1 MNFSTKRAIIMK
13 KQSFLVGSVILMAS
27 AAAVKIMGAVF
38 KIPLANMLG
47 GTGMG
52 YFSCAYGIFM
62 PIYAVSVTGL
72 PTAVAAVTA
81 ENRALGR
88 YGSILKIRKTA
99 LTLFGLFGL
108 AATILLMLLAV
119 PICRLSGTE
128 YVLPSVLMIAPTI
141 LTGCLTAVYRG
152 LWEGMRNMY
161 PTAISQVI
169 EAAVKLLWGLS
180 FCGLTLVLAR
190 EKPSIFAEIFAF
202 LGPDPLSEEAVLSAA
217 SAAAVSGITVSG
229 IFSALYLAIKDGG
242 FRREIGLEIPEN
254 TDEKVMGQ
262 LLSVAVPVAVGSLIT
277 NLTSIADLATITAII
292 KRTAA
297 ENMTYFSSIC
307 GGLDDPGQIANFIFG
322 SFTGLAVT
330 VFNLVPSFTNMFG
343 KGMIP
348 AMSEA
353 WAAGDSERI
362 RRSVCDGITAC
373 AVVAFPCGL
382 GITAL
387 AEPVLFTLF
396 ASRPD
401 EAAISVMPLKIL
413 GIGVVFLSL
422 TAPIFAMLQ
431 AAGRADIPVK
441 LMAAGAAV
449 KLLLNLLL
457 VPIPSVNVSGA
468 AAATTVC
475 YGLLS
480 AVSVAVLCYHTKT
493 GIKEALSP
501 LFGICFAGI
510 LCALGAGLVSDML
523 ADSVPRVVN
532 LGISV
537 ISGGLIYIISIFLQP
552 ELTKRMLK
560 MLKS

>member
-1 MNFSTKRAIIMK
+1 MK
-13 KQSFLVGSVILMAS
+13 KQSFLVGSAILMAS

-52 YFSCAYGIFM
+52 YFSCAYGVFM
-62 PIYAVSVTGL
+62 PVYAVSVTGL

-88 YGSILKIRKTA
+88 YGNILKIRKTA
-99 LTLFGLFGL
+99 VTVFGLFGL
-108 AATILLMLLAV
+108 AASLLLMLLAL
-119 PICRLSGTE
+119 PICRMSGTE

-180 FCGLTLVLAR
+180 FCGLTLALAR
-190 EKPSIFAEIFAF
+190 ERPQLYAEIFAF
-202 LGPDPLSEEAVLSAA
+202 MGDDPLSEEAVLSAA

-229 IFSALYLAIKDGG
+229 VFSALYLAIKDGCL
-242 FRREIGLEIPEN
+242 RREIGSEIPEN
-254 TDEKVMGQ
+254 TDGKVIGQ

-292 KRTAA
+292 GKTAA
-297 ENMTYFSSIC
+297 ENLDYFSSMC
-307 GGLDDPGQIANFIFG
+307 GGLDEPGQIANFIFG

-353 WAAGDSERI
+353 WAAGDSEKI

-373 AVVAFPCGL
+373 AAVAFPCGL
-382 GITAL
+382 GISAL

-468 AAATTVC
+468 AMATTVC

-480 AVSVAVLCYHTKT
+480 AVSVTVLCCHTKT
-493 GIKEALSP
+493 GIREALSP
-501 LFGICFAGI
+501 LFGICFSGI
-510 LCALGAGLVSDML
+510 LCAVCAGIVSDML
-523 ADSVPRVVN
+523 ADSVSRVVD

-537 ISGGLIYIISIFLQP
+537 IFGGLIYIISIFLQP
-552 ELTKRMLK
+552 KLLKRMLK

>member
-1 MNFSTKRAIIMK
+1 MK
-13 KQSFLVGSVILMAS
+13 KQSFLVGSAILMAS

-52 YFSCAYGIFM
+52 YFSCAYGVFM
-62 PIYAVSVTGL
+62 PVYAVSVTGL

-88 YGSILKIRKTA
+88 FGNILNIRKTA
-99 LTLFGLFGL
+99 LSIFGLFGL
-108 AATILLMLLAV
+108 AASLLLMLLAV
-119 PICRLSGTE
+119 PICRFSGTE

-169 EAAVKLLWGLS
+169 EASVKLLWGLS
-180 FCGLTLVLAR
+180 FCGLTLTLAR
-190 EKPSIFAEIFAF
+190 RDPVLYAKIFAF
-202 LGPDPLSEEAVLSAA
+202 MGDDPLSEQAVLSAA

-229 IFSALYLAIKDGG
+229 IFSALYLAIKDGK
-242 FRREIGLEIPEN
+242 FRRELWLENPEN
-254 TDEKVMGQ
+254 TDNKVMGQ
-262 LLSVAVPVAVGSLIT
+262 LLSVAIPVAVGSLIT
-277 NLTSIADLATITAII
+277 NLTSIADLSTITAII
-292 KRTAA
+292 GKTAA
-297 ENMTYFSSIC
+297 ENLDYFSSMC
-307 GGLDDPGQIANFIFG
+307 GGLDDPEGIANFIFG

-353 WAAGDSERI
+353 WAAGDREKI

-373 AVVAFPCGL
+373 AAVAFPCGL

-396 ASRPD
+396 ASRPN
-401 EAAISVMPLKIL
+401 EAAISVVPLKIL

-441 LMAAGAAV
+441 LMAVGAAV

-457 VPIPSVNVSGA
+457 VPIPTVNVSGA
-468 AAATTVC
+468 AMATTVC

-480 AVSVAVLCYHTKT
+480 AVSVTVLCRHTKT
-493 GIKEALSP
+493 GIREALSP
-501 LFGICFAGI
+501 LFGICFSGI
-510 LCALGAGLVSDML
+510 LCALGAGFVSDML
-523 ADSVPRVVN
+523 AGSVSRVVN
-532 LGISV
+532 LEISV
-537 ISGGLIYIISIFLQP
+537 IFGGLIYIISIFLQP
-552 ELTKRMLK
+552 KLLKRMLK